1 LSIALCGCTEHSP
14 LPTQTRLVPDAA
26 LASATGNAT
35 TAVSA
40 TLADADPTIAPSLQ
54 ITSDGGGV
62 YKNSNSLVSVIQ
74 SIGDFVLDSYNAKN
88 STRTIHLDFSRPIA
102 GSGVDGGDA
111 VGIPSGNYK
120 FHLIS
125 KCHLYGNSFL
135 TIAAGATMTCP
146 LHIGGIYVGTQE
158 YAVQMNPYVSAADT
172 AWAETNYANVACNS
186 AAMSCAS
193 WTLTPSGTAPDGSRA
208 NVAALLSYQ
217 RTTAKG
223 KTTTTIVKQGDF
235 WMSFRIGVTNP

>member
-1 LSIALCGCTEHSP
+1 
-14 LPTQTRLVPDAA
+14 
-26 LASATGNAT
+26 
-35 TAVSA
+35 
-40 TLADADPTIAPSLQ
+40 
-54 ITSDGGGV
+54 
-62 YKNSNSLVSVIQ
+62 
-74 SIGDFVLDSYNAKN
+74 
-88 STRTIHLDFSRPIA
+88 
-102 GSGVDGGDA
+102 
-111 VGIPSGNYK
+111 
-120 FHLIS
+120 
-125 KCHLYGNSFL
+125 
-135 TIAAGATMTCP
+135 
-146 LHIGGIYVGTQE
+146 
-158 YAVQMNPYVSAADT
+158 MNPYVSAADT